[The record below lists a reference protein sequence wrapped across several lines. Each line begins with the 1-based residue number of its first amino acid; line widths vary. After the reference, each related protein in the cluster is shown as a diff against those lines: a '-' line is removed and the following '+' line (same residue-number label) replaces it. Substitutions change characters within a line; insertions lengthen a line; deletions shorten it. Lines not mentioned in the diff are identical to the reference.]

1 MKRVLSVQDLS
12 CLGKCS
18 LSVALPVLSAMGC
31 ACTVLPTAVLSTHT
45 AFPAPHYRSLTE
57 DMLPAARHWKSV
69 GAAFDGISV
78 GYLADPRQTEAV
90 EQILDLFDTRAVI
103 DPVMGD
109 HGRLYQGIT
118 HSHVEAMQDLSC
130 LASALLHN
138 VTEAGLLAGLPY
150 QQTTDGQYLR
160 QLLERLC
167 RRQTQAVIITGL
179 TPSAEKTGFVGIQA
193 EEGMFSYQTN
203 RIPKNQH
210 GTGDLFSAVFSGA
223 YLLGKAPQD
232 AAALAAAFVERVL
245 ESAPEATPFGVQFEP
260 HLPWLWSQ
268 I

>member
-1 MKRVLSVQDLS
+1 MKHILTIQDLS
-12 CLGKCS
+12 CVGKCS
-18 LSVALPVLSAMGC
+18 LTVAQPVLSAMGI
-31 ACTVLPTAVLSTHT
+31 ACSVLPTAVLSTHT
-45 AFPAPHYRSLTE
+45 AFPQTYIRSLTE
-57 DMLPAARHWKSV
+57 DMEPICRHWQQAGV
-69 GAAFDGISV
+69 QFDAVLV
-78 GYLADPRQTEAV
+78 GYLSDPEQAEAV
-90 EQILDLFDTRAVI
+90 AQILEAFPCPMIL

-130 LASALLHN
+130 LASVLLPN

-193 EEGMFSYQTN
+193 EDGMFSYQTN